1 MKKVITL
8 MIAAAAVFCLAFTA
22 MAASGVSTDEQA
34 LLDKFSAFITSW
46 SAAHPGDEAAA
57 NQYISEATNALVQVD
72 LDAAACADLAA
83 AIDKVEALS
92 KTNGWASNADAW
104 ADREAVLQIV
114 NPTANKYNMNV
125 TLDSATHYATVTIT
139 TPAGPTPGGSTRPAV
154 NQTGVDMTATIIVI
168 AVLAAVFGTVV
179 VISRRRS
186 SSF

>member
-1 MKKVITL
+1 MKKIITL
-8 MIAAAAVFCLAFTA
+8 VIAVVSVFCMAFTA
-22 MAASGVSTDEQA
+22 MAASGVSSDEQA

-46 SAAHPGDEAAA
+46 SAAHPGDEDAA
-57 NQYISEATNALVQVD
+57 NQYIAEATNALIQVD

-92 KTNGWASNADAW
+92 KSKGWASNADAW

-154 NQTGVDMTATIIVI
+154 NQTGVDMTATIVVIV
-168 AVLAAVFGTVV
+168 ALLAVFGTAV
-179 VISRRRS
+179 VISRRKFASR
-186 SSF
+186 